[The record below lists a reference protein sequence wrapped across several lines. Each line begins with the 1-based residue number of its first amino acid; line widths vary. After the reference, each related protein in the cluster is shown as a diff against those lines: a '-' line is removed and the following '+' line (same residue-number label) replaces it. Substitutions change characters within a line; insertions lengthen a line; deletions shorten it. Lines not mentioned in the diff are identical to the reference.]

1 MDPLTEQ
8 DVAKA
13 ERRMNERLKTG
24 PYAVEAHYD
33 RRVSRIIIMLN
44 SGVEL
49 AIPPRLAEGLS
60 DARPDQLDNIEVS
73 PSGLGLYFP
82 ELDADLYVPALL
94 EGVLGSRSWM
104 ARQLGTKGGS
114 SMSAAKAK
122 AARENGKKG
131 GRPRSVSTQVLEMDK
146 AVSTPKKITSRSDRS
161 VARTDSGKIAVGAAG
176 KKTMKKSPED
186 NAKVS

>member
-104 ARQLGTKGGS
+104 ARQLGT
-114 SMSAAKAK
+114 
-122 AARENGKKG
+122 
-131 GRPRSVSTQVLEMDK
+131 
-146 AVSTPKKITSRSDRS
+146 
-161 VARTDSGKIAVGAAG
+161 
-176 KKTMKKSPED
+176 
-186 NAKVS
+186 